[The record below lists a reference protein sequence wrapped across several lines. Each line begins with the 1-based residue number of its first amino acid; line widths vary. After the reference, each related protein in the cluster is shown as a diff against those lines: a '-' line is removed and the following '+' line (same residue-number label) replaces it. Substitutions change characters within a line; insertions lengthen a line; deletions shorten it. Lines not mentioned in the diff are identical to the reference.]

1 MVQISIIG
9 QFRPYGVYVVIT
21 TEYSLRIG
29 RLYQIL
35 LISVIRKVLQLQK
48 RLINPIL
55 FQIICGVT
63 SDLG

>member
-1 MVQISIIG
+1 MVQISIVG

-63 SDLG
+63 SDFG

>member
-63 SDLG
+63 SDVG

>member
-29 RLYQIL
+29 RLYQML

-63 SDLG
+63 SDVG

>member
-21 TEYSLRIG
+21 TEYSLGIG

-35 LISVIRKVLQLQK
+35 LISFIRKVLQLQK

-63 SDLG
+63 SDVG